1 MQKKALIV
9 GVSGQDGSYLS
20 KFLLTKGYEVWG
32 TTRSLDDNNLFR
44 LRLLGINRE
53 LRTLE
58 MNPYVFEEVLI
69 EIKKITPDEI
79 YFLAGQS
86 SVSYSFK
93 NPLETIQSN
102 VLALA
107 NILEA
112 CRLANPG
119 SKIYAA
125 GSSECF
131 GETGELGAN
140 ETSRLNPV
148 SPYGVSKASILLLTK
163 SYRNAYNLF
172 VCTGILFNHESEL
185 RPEHF
190 VTKKII
196 STVRRIANGSNEKLI
211 LGNTSV
217 IRDWGWAPEYIE
229 AMWLMLQQK
238 SASDYVI
245 GTGKKYSLE
254 QFVKKSFD
262 VARLNWKDFVETDH
276 TLLRPKEIKLSV
288 ADPEKAFRDLGW
300 SAETTMPE
308 LVEKLIE
315 NQI

>member
-1 MQKKALIV
+1 MQKKALII

-20 KFLLTKGYEVWG
+20 KFLLNKNYEVWG
-32 TTRSLDDNNLFR
+32 TTRSLEYNNLFR
-44 LRLLGINRE
+44 LRHLGINKE

-58 MNPYVFEEVLI
+58 MDPHVFDEVNI
-69 EIKKITPDEI
+69 EIKKIKPDEI
-79 YFLAGQS
+79 YFLAGLS
-86 SVSYSFK
+86 SVSYSFM

-107 NILEA
+107 NVLEA

-119 SKIYAA
+119 SKIYVA

-140 ETSRLNPV
+140 EKSSLNPV

-163 SYRNAYNLF
+163 SYRNAYDLF
-172 VCTGILFNHESEL
+172 ACTGILFNHESEL

-196 STVRRIANGSNEKLI
+196 STVKRIANGSDDKLI

-262 VARLNWKDFVETDH
+262 VVGLNWKNFVETDH

-288 ADPEKAFRDLGW
+288 ADPIKAYRDFGW
-300 SAETTMPE
+300 RAETSMPE
-308 LVEKLIE
+308 LVQKLIE
-315 NQI
+315 DQM